1 MLKLKF
7 IIFICA
13 FYIFSCIA
21 YAKVW
26 YNNILS
32 TFSQVYFVGKRES
45 LKSDWKKQGEGR
57 GQTYLYARSK
67 KKITWFF
74 KQQIEF
80 FVISYLVVAESF
92 IRRCRHFF
100 KLYLF
105 IWTFKYFCC
114 CYRIYICVRNIAI
127 FYSELTK
134 GRFFSLF
141 HSSIFH

>member
-1 MLKLKF
+1 M
-7 IIFICA
+7 
-13 FYIFSCIA
+13 
-21 YAKVW
+21 YALA
-26 YNNILS
+26 LS
-32 TFSQVYFVGKRES
+32 WTPSISTKKPFLIKGLLWRWRGGGRES

-57 GQTYLYARSK
+57 SQTYLYARSK
-67 KKITWFF
+67 KNITWFF

-100 KLYLF
+100 KIYLF
-105 IWTFKYFCC
+105 ICTCKYFCC

-127 FYSELTK
+127 FYSEFTK
-134 GRFFSLF
+134 ERFFSLF

>member
-1 MLKLKF
+1 MYVCTS
-7 IIFICA
+7 IIINSFHLYQKTL
-13 FYIFSCIA
+13 FN
-21 YAKVW
+21 KG
-26 YNNILS
+26 
-32 TFSQVYFVGKRES
+32 FVVDVAGGGGGGGGGGGRES

-92 IRRCRHFF
+92 IRRYRHFF

-141 HSSIFH
+141 HSSIFFF